1 MFKNKLLLLVGAGL
15 VATSAMAVDVN
26 KDNKI
31 DDLLCVAIEG
41 TAPLKSALA
50 VLRVEKNGQAQ
61 GALCYLDSLDVAEL
75 ADCHLVAG
83 RVLTAPG
90 VVKASYVGL
99 VGTGI
104 DNGELTQNDVAVK
117 FEAVDGTGT
126 GSAAQ
131 FAVAVPAAILTNNTG
146 VGSAVQSRCRYDPV
160 LAELKMPPRS
170 VVAPKGAGP
179 GFFRV
184 AIAAKPI
191 VGMCSGSAVKNGTCS

>member
-104 DNGELTQNDVAVK
+104 DNNELTQNDVAVK

-160 LAELKMPPRS
+160 LAELKMPPIS
-170 VVAPKGAGP
+170 VFAPKGAGP
-179 GFFRV
+179 RV
-184 AIAAKPI
+184 YQVAAPAKPI
-191 VGMCSGSAVKNGTCS
+191 VGQCTAQAVSNGTC